1 MPGTLIV
8 GIGSEHGDDRVGWI
22 VADELRRQLIAN
34 SNVKVRTAT
43 VPLDLMDWLD
53 GVDELQI
60 CDACESSG
68 GDEEVHRF
76 AWNDQSF
83 VAGSFVAGYQGVF
96 TERRASG
103 THGFGVV
110 EVLKLLEAM
119 GQLPK
124 SVVIWAIPGQLFD
137 VNSQL
142 SPRTGES
149 VRHVVEKILSEL
161 DVIQ

>member
-1 MPGTLIV
+1 VPGTLIV

-22 VADELRRQLIAN
+22 VADKLRRQLIAN
-34 SNVKVRTAT
+34 SNVEVRTAT
-43 VPLDLMDWLD
+43 VPLDLIDWLE

-83 VAGSFVAGYQGVF
+83 VAGSRGVF
-96 TERRASG
+96 TERRATG

-110 EVLKLLEAM
+110 EVLQLLKAM
-119 GQLPK
+119 GRLPK
-124 SVVIWAIPGQLFD
+124 SVVIWAIPGKLFD

-142 SPRTGES
+142 SPGTGEF
-149 VRHVVEKILSEL
+149 VQHVVEKILSEL